1 MMVQLSAYEWYCR
14 GMELLEHGD
23 VHQSALALER
33 AKREEPH
40 AASIREGLGRAYLSM
55 RLFAAAAEE
64 FQQVTEL
71 APTNHYAH
79 YCLSRALR
87 GMGDSRGARR
97 HVKLARCLGSDLV

>member
-1 MMVQLSAYEWYCR
+1 MVETSAYEWFSR
-14 GMELLEHGD
+14 GMELLENGD

-33 AKREEPH
+33 AKREEPD

-55 RLFAAAAEE
+55 RRFASAAEE
-64 FQQVTEL
+64 FRRVTEI

-79 YCLSRALR
+79 YCLARALR
-87 GMGDSRGARR
+87 AMGDARGARR